1 MSAKAYAVSNTLVE
15 DLEAYILE
23 NGVSVDAKQYID
35 RLNIANVFLDFD
47 ARKASA
53 SNENTLEAVALYAD
67 DMARIVL
74 VPTYDTGEQFYMSQT
89 RIGVDDFAASADS
102 YANKKTELNEQM
114 AKNRH
119 VITQFSGRGGRGT
132 DKKAETL
139 VDQIQQELLRVAQQA
154 KELVEEYNAQQANS
168 YMTVVVYALE
178 DRAKRLVV
186 EIAAL
191 TALFAAGAQVSWF
204 AVGGRRKGA
213 RIA

>member
-1 MSAKAYAVSNTLVE
+1 M
-15 DLEAYILE
+15 
-23 NGVSVDAKQYID
+23 
-35 RLNIANVFLDFD
+35 
-47 ARKASA
+47 
-53 SNENTLEAVALYAD
+53 
-67 DMARIVL
+67 
-74 VPTYDTGEQFYMSQT
+74 
-89 RIGVDDFAASADS
+89 
-102 YANKKTELNEQM
+102 
-114 AKNRH
+114 
-119 VITQFSGRGGRGT
+119 
-132 DKKAETL
+132 
-139 VDQIQQELLRVAQQA
+139 DQIQQELLRVAQQA